1 MTAVASVGTIQLE
14 PHRRLAFL
22 AGEPLMLGARAYD
35 LLQALIDRRDRVVS
49 KSELIRAVWPDV
61 VVEENNLQVQIFAL
75 RKALGPTAITT
86 VPGRGYRLTA
96 AVQIVAPESV
106 IADDTPPSQYWPS
119 AHETIYGR
127 DDELSQLATMLRN
140 ARLITLAGPGGI
152 GKTRLALAA
161 SAAARF
167 ELADGVT
174 VVDLA
179 PLPRNANAEA
189 VAAAVARALGV
200 RFEVGQATS
209 QTLAFAMRHQS
220 LLLVLDNCEHLL
232 EGVALLASALLAAAP
247 GLHVLAT
254 SQEPLNVAE
263 EEVLRLP
270 VLAVPPPEDIDNALQ
285 YGAVAMFVA
294 RARAADQRFDLT
306 AENRAAVVDICR
318 QLDGLPLA
326 IELAAARVPALGV
339 VGLSARLNE
348 RLRMLTKGRR
358 DVAARHQAL
367 RASLEWSLGLLTTD
381 ELSVFRSLGVFADGF
396 TVELAQ
402 DVASTPKID
411 GWAVLDHLFSLVEK
425 SLVVVDR
432 GDPPRYALLESTRTI
447 ALELLHAT
455 GEYDTKRAAHV
466 EAMMNVLQRVDDLF
480 FTSNDYSADQTCLQ
494 REIENLRAALTWCEE
509 CGHDEKTVAL
519 LGLSGRLWNRCG
531 LAGEAS
537 ARFAMLAPWVEAHHV
552 IPQHAAAFW
561 LSMVVVAPESPP
573 ANVATA
579 ADAAVK
585 IYSALEDKPRRALA
599 LCWRALVAG
608 QLGQLEQAAR
618 DVASAVALDE
628 PGWPPLLRAMILV
641 AECSLHTRLGD
652 VSRAR
657 TTREATLALAIASGD
672 HPNIQFNLRKIADA
686 DLAAG
691 DFEALMRSSDALIA
705 DAREHGPVW
714 AARLAEGYRAVALL
728 AADRLDDAIV
738 AVRMALPAWRA
749 AGWSGW
755 LIDHLAWLVA
765 ARSQAAVAA
774 QLLGCA
780 DALHAHVGRQRR
792 VSEQRAVL
800 ATLRLI
806 EGKLS
811 ARELDQW
818 RSAGRELD
826 EDAVMLL
833 LEKDSS
839 ALAA

>member
-1 MTAVASVGTIQLE
+1 MTAVVSAGTIHLE

-22 AGEPLMLGARAYD
+22 AGEPLALGARAYD
-35 LLQALIDRRDRVVS
+35 LLQALTERRDRVVS
-49 KSELIRAVWPDV
+49 KNELMHVVWPDV

-96 AVQIVAPESV
+96 TVQIVAPEAV
-106 IADDTPPSQYWPS
+106 TARDALPSQPGPS
-119 AHETIYGR
+119 PPETIFGR
-127 DDELSQLATMLRN
+127 DDELSQLATMLRS

-152 GKTRLALAA
+152 GKTRLAQAA
-161 SAAARF
+161 SAAERA

-174 VVDLA
+174 MVDLA

-189 VAAAVARALGV
+189 IAAAVARALDV
-200 RFEVGQATS
+200 RFEIGQATS
-209 QTLAFAMRHQS
+209 QTLAFAMQHQS

-232 EGVALLASALLAAAP
+232 AGVAQLTSALLAAAP
-247 GLHVLAT
+247 GLRILAT
-254 SQEPLNVAE
+254 SQEPLNVAG
-263 EEVLRLP
+263 EEVMRLP
-270 VLAVPPPEDIDNALQ
+270 LLAVPPPDDLDNALQ
-285 YGAVAMFVA
+285 YGAVEMFVA
-294 RARAADQRFDLT
+294 RARAADQRFELT
-306 AENRAAVVDICR
+306 DENRAAVVDICR

-339 VGLSARLNE
+339 AGLSARLNE
-348 RLRMLTKGRR
+348 RLRLLTGGRR
-358 DVAARHQAL
+358 DAAARHQAL
-367 RASLEWSLGLLTTD
+367 RASLEWSLGLLSSD
-381 ELSVFRSLGVFADGF
+381 ELSVFRSLGVFAGGF
-396 TVELAQ
+396 TMEQAQ
-402 DVASTPKID
+402 DVASSPTID
-411 GWAVLDHLFSLVEK
+411 RWAVLDHLSSLVDK

-466 EAMMNVLQRVDDLF
+466 EAMMNALQRVDDLF
-480 FTSNDYSADQTCLQ
+480 FTSNDYSAEQTRLQ

-509 CGHDEKTVAL
+509 CSHREKAVAL
-519 LGLSGRLWNRCG
+519 LGPSGRLWNRCG

-537 ARFAMLAPWVEAHHV
+537 ARFAVLAPWVDTHQLA
-552 IPQHAAAFW
+552 PQHAAAFW

-573 ANVATA
+573 ANVVAA

-585 IYSALEDKPRRALA
+585 AYEALEDRPRLALA

-608 QLGQLEQAAR
+608 QRGQLEQAAR
-618 DVASAVALDE
+618 DVAASVALDE
-628 PGWPPLLRAMILV
+628 PRWPPLLRAMILV

-652 VSRAR
+652 VPRAR
-657 TTREATLALAIASGD
+657 AVRETTLSLAIASGD
-672 HPNIQFNLRKIADA
+672 HPNIQFNLRKLADA

-705 DAREHGPVW
+705 DAREHGPAW
-714 AARLAEGYRAVALL
+714 AARLGEGYRAVALL
-728 AADRLDDAIV
+728 AADRLDDAVV

-765 ARSQAAVAA
+765 ARSQATVAA

-792 VSEQRAVL
+792 VSEQRAVQ
-800 ATLRLI
+800 ATLQLI
-806 EGKLS
+806 EGTLS

-833 LEKDSS
+833 LERDSP